1 MIGKEHHAKISGLE
15 HGERH
20 IFKCKEGN
28 EYGCWRNGD
37 NLHFKRHSHDS
48 GLYSN
53 MSTIVPVPMWNNQDA
68 MGQDK
73 PVSEEVV
80 YEAAPFKT
88 KEDAVKYAKEKVKTH
103 RDNLDGIEIHSHSG
117 GFDVNHTS
125 NSSGRNSLQKIGAKH
140 LGTIYKEDL
149 DEATKSRRMS
159 AAVKLHRA
167 FERERAKSTA
177 SNERDRM
184 RRELEGIASRMKPK
198 ESVKEDVYSSDTRTK
213 KVQVQDKDGNWVF
226 KDRKSHPHRINFAAS
241 KMNGKPAQSEDPTK
255 NDTEANYQKY
265 LDKQK
270 KQNEAWVLNPDGKTK
285 KKYKDIKDNKTLSI
299 SNTAPFDAFSNTNNQ
314 T

>member
-1 MIGKEHHAKISGLE
+1 MI
-15 HGERH
+15 
-20 IFKCKEGN
+20 
-28 EYGCWRNGD
+28 
-37 NLHFKRHSHDS
+37 
-48 GLYSN
+48 
-53 MSTIVPVPMWNNQDA
+53 PVPEWNNQDA

-73 PVSEEVV
+73 PVTEEVV

-140 LGTIYKEDL
+140 LGTIYKEETEQIDELSTDL
-149 DEATKSRRMS
+149 LAKYKTAAHANAKASDAAGNYAKGDKRFKGINKATNKQFDNDL
-159 AAVKLHRA
+159 KKHNQ
-167 FERERAKSTA
+167 F
-177 SNERDRM
+177 
-184 RRELEGIASRMKPK
+184 
-198 ESVKEDVYSSDTRTK
+198 KEDIYSSDTRTK

-226 KDRKSHPHRINFAAS
+226 KDRKSHPHKINFAAS
-241 KMNGKPAQSEDPTK
+241 KMNGKPAQPEDPTK
-255 NDTEANYQKY
+255 DDTETNYQKY

-285 KKYKDIKDNKTLSI
+285 KKYKDIKDNKTLSNSI
-299 SNTAPFDAFSNTNNQ
+299 TTPPFDAFSNTNNQ